1 MTNPRG
7 AQSVEEWNREITP
20 VSAAMAEIRTV
31 AAHGNVAAKVIVKID
46 DALKAKKHAE
56 RWGEAVPAW
65 AREALSFLDEY
76 QNDGADGL
84 DDALSALTAALR

>member
-7 AQSVEEWNREITP
+7 AQSVDEWNREIAP
-20 VSAAMAEIRTV
+20 LSAAMAEIRTM
-31 AAHGNVAAKVIVKID
+31 AAHGNVAARVIVKID
-46 DALKAKKHAE
+46 DAMNAKKHAE

-65 AREALSFLDEY
+65 ARQTLSFLDEY

-84 DDALSALTAALR
+84 DAAMSALSAALR